1 MVPVVYPPSV
11 LISTWILMC
20 VSHKRPHSELQV
32 QPCIRAFVDK
42 DPFRW
47 WCFCCWLTNQTP
59 TSLRQARMPA
69 FDINADVPLIPDG
82 PANGSC
88 PAQLLQ
94 GPGNGGGD
102 RDTEQMAACSTQS
115 HYVANVILWY
125 KSKYRYEI
133 GIWNSMA
140 DPHQYKQNTK
150 LADACWAISLNA
162 LAW

>member
-32 QPCIRAFVDK
+32 QPCGSGPSWIRTLSDDVLLLLAHK
-42 DPFRW
+42 S
-47 WCFCCWLTNQTP
+47 TP

-115 HYVANVILWY
+115 HYVANLL
-125 KSKYRYEI
+125 SQPQPPMSPGRCR
-133 GIWNSMA
+133 S
-140 DPHQYKQNTK
+140 
-150 LADACWAISLNA
+150 LSDATVDRLYPKVQVQHTPR
-162 LAW
+162 L